1 MKLAILTLCLAVA
14 TLRAATP
21 IPLENPG
28 FEEGST
34 GWLQVTSLCSFPV
47 EAART
52 GKRGLR
58 ITDTSVEDGS
68 DIVSPRFPATPGV
81 TYAVRFWAKAVDDKN
96 HLGVYLRFYDSQG
109 RNLTSMN
116 DNKEILLGM
125 PSNKQW
131 KQYTL
136 CGKAPKG
143 ATAFCVWIH
152 SIDGQT
158 ACMDFDDFEL
168 MALEKSEEHTITT
181 SRISSFSFPEISEK
195 RIRQLA
201 AMLPASP
208 RGMGAPI
215 SDREK
220 WSALATRQE
229 YKRVFQRAEK
239 YLTTP
244 IPDTSDELYLEYL
257 ENGNRNH
264 YEDAYFL
271 RTDMLVNLAMA
282 ECMENQGRFLPKLEE
297 IIRAILAER
306 SWVLP
311 AHDGS
316 LTNFHGTSLYADLGC
331 STRAAELA
339 QADWFLQDRLPQEL
353 REAIRR
359 EIMRR
364 AYIPYRN
371 TIRNLEIQRG
381 SSWMIATNNWNAVCT
396 RNMVVVALNLVD
408 DPLERAEI
416 LAAAEI
422 SAKFFV
428 SGFTPDGYCSEG
440 VGYWDYGF
448 GYFMMMNEYILD
460 ATGGQL
466 DLLAEFPSLKAVCE
480 YAKNIMIDD
489 GLAPYY
495 ADGGGNPGHG
505 TLALIQRHYPE
516 LLRKRVSKF
525 HPQNSLVAAAC
536 HLFQDDDACR
546 ERAPEKTVRDPRSYF
561 DAAGVLICRL
571 PKASAGHFG
580 AAIKAGN
587 NAEMHNHNDVGSYV
601 IALDSI
607 PLVLDPGGEVYT
619 QRTFSPKRYESKML
633 NSYGHDVPIVAGK
646 LQKPGAGARGIVT
659 ETRFSDEQDRMV
671 IDMTSCYKVQELVK
685 LTRTF
690 VFDRKNPQVVIT
702 DEVDFSSPQTF
713 QDAIVTYSPYDIAS
727 PDSLRIFQGKQA
739 LQVKIAVEGAE
750 SWSVTPETIEN
761 PGRRSPTRLAIDLPQ
776 PVLHAKVTI
785 TYTPQKE
792 E

>member
-1 MKLAILTLCLAVA
+1 MKLAILTLLFAVA
-14 TLRAATP
+14 TLRAAMP
-21 IPLENPG
+21 ILLENPG
-28 FEEGST
+28 FEEESA
-34 GWLQVTSLCSFPV
+34 GWLQVTPMCSFPM
-47 EAART
+47 EAAHT
-52 GKRGLR
+52 GKHGLR

-68 DIVSPRFPATPGV
+68 NIVSPRFPATPGV

-96 HLGVYLRFYDSQG
+96 HLGVYLRFYDSHG
-109 RNLTSMN
+109 RNLTSMV

-125 PSNKQW
+125 PSVKQW

-136 CGKAPKG
+136 CGKAPEG
-143 ATAFCVWIH
+143 TAAFCVWIH

-168 MALEKSEEHTITT
+168 MALKKSEEHTITT
-181 SRISSFSFPEISEK
+181 SRISSFSFPEIPEK
-195 RIRQLA
+195 RIRQIS
-201 AMLPASP
+201 AMLPATP

-215 SDREK
+215 SDRGK
-220 WSALATRQE
+220 WSEIATQKE
-229 YKRVFQRAEK
+229 YKRVFQRAEE
-239 YLTTP
+239 YLARP

-257 ENGNRNH
+257 ENGNRSH
-264 YEDAYFL
+264 YEAVYFL
-271 RTDMLVNLAMA
+271 RTDMLVNLVMA
-282 ECMENQGRFLPKLEE
+282 ECMEDQGRFLPKLEE

-339 QADWFLQDRLPQEL
+339 QTDWFLQDRIPQGL
-353 REAIRR
+353 RQEIRR

-364 AYIPYRN
+364 AYVPYRN

-408 DPLERAEI
+408 DPMERAEI

-422 SAKFFV
+422 SSKYFV

-460 ATGGQL
+460 ATRGQL
-466 DLLAEFPSLKAVCE
+466 NLLTEFPSLKNVCE
-480 YAKNIMIDD
+480 YARKIMLDD
-489 GLAPYY
+489 GLTPYY

-505 TLALIQRHYPE
+505 TLSLIQRHYPE
-516 LLRKRVSKF
+516 LLRKKVSHF
-525 HPQNSLVAAAC
+525 YPQNSLVAAAC
-536 HLFQDDDACR
+536 HLFQNDDACR
-546 ERAPEKTVRDPRSYF
+546 GRAPEKTVRDPRSYF
-561 DAAGVLICRL
+561 DVAGVLICRQ
-571 PKASAGHFG
+571 PKASVGRFS

-619 QRTFSPKRYESKML
+619 RRTFSPQRYESKML
-633 NSYGHDVPIVAGK
+633 NSYGHDVPVVAGK
-646 LQKPGAGARGIVT
+646 LQKTGAAARGIVM
-659 ETRFSDEQDRMV
+659 ETCFSEEQDRMV
-671 IDMTSCYKVQELVK
+671 IDMTSCYKVPELVK

-690 VFDRKNPQVVIT
+690 VFDRKNPQVVIM

-713 QDAIVTYSPYDIAS
+713 QDAIITYSPYDIAAQ
-727 PDSLRIFQGKQA
+727 DSLRIFQDKQA
-739 LQVKIAVEGAE
+739 LQVKIDVEGAE
-750 SWSVTPETIEN
+750 NWNITHETIDN
-761 PGRRSPTRLAIDLPQ
+761 PNRRSPARLAIDLLQ

-785 TYTPQKE
+785 TYTPQKGE
-792 E
+792 